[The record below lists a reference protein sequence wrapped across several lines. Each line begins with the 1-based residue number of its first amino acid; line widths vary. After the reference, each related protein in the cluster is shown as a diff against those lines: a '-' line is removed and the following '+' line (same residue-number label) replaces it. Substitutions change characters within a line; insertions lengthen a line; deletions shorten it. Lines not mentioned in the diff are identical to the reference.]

1 MSSLD
6 AVRARCACNE
16 GLPFADILTE
26 ASIRDVL
33 NEHGVQFR
41 DRVFSPGR
49 LHHNLRTEQD
59 LREVAVVPASGEAFV
74 LDTNLEGVVV
84 LE

>member
-6 AVRARCACNE
+6 VVRARFARNE
-16 GLPFADILTE
+16 RLPFADILTE

-41 DRVFSPGR
+41 GRVFSS
-49 LHHNLRTEQD
+49 
-59 LREVAVVPASGEAFV
+59 VATIWGFLSQI
-74 LDTNLEGVVV
+74 LS
-84 LE
+84 